1 MPWLSWS
8 QVKITRRTRPGQDV
22 MKWINE
28 KIDLKHTSK
37 SSLPASAQTYSIQ
50 ILISNCPSVTP
61 LATQPPFAG
70 RTRIECFGA
79 DQNLNPNY
87 PLYCTVLYRVVS
99 YSAVKLP
106 NPNRENLQKKIKVA
120 RKKEGEKAEWS
131 PGFRMVRPV
140 KSRRHDQTVS
150 PSWCPWLDLANKCSQ
165 GLVGISPRLV
175 SLFPPRIEGREGVLI
190 SKFRCM

>member
-1 MPWLSWS
+1 MFPNWFETKKKKKMAWLSWS
-8 QVKITRRTRPGQDV
+8 QVKITRRTCLGQDV

-70 RTRIECFGA
+70 RTRIECFEA

-106 NPNRENLQKKIKVA
+106 NPNRENLQKKIKVS

-131 PGFRMVRPV
+131 L
-140 KSRRHDQTVS
+140 HQ
-150 PSWCPWLDLANKCSQ
+150 
-165 GLVGISPRLV
+165 
-175 SLFPPRIEGREGVLI
+175 VLI
-190 SKFRCM
+190 PISIKFHKRFVATAHRLSERRNKRVSSHPPQN